1 MTTSSSSI
9 ILESYRLRKA
19 GRKGLRVDGM
29 FKIGGVILAV
39 WTYCFFCQ
47 ELPMKVSVAMM
58 ISGLFSMGWGLL
70 RERK

>member
-1 MTTSSSSI
+1 
-9 ILESYRLRKA
+9 
-19 GRKGLRVDGM
+19 M